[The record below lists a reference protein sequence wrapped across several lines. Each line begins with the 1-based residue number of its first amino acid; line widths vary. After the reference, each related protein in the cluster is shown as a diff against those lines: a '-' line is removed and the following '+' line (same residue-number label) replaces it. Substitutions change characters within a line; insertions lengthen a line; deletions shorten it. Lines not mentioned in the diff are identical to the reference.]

1 MHTQHY
7 LLIYFVIHI
16 FTVIN
21 IIHRSL
27 DKAFLCPLVPC
38 QDLGNT
44 PHRLHIHIYSYSTN
58 ISFHMYILCLF
69 TGSLKLSVANGTL
82 AHKFKFKMISQTT
95 FPNNT
100 FVSKYV
106 KISQEDSV
114 FGFVV
119 TLEKIFHYLLLWN
132 AKVSTE
138 IFSYQ
143 SSHF

>member
-1 MHTQHY
+1 
-7 LLIYFVIHI
+7 
-16 FTVIN
+16 
-21 IIHRSL
+21 
-27 DKAFLCPLVPC
+27 
-38 QDLGNT
+38 
-44 PHRLHIHIYSYSTN
+44 
-58 ISFHMYILCLF
+58 MYILCLF
-69 TGSLKLSVANGTL
+69 TRSFKLSVANGTL
-82 AHKFKFKMISQTT
+82 AHKFKFKMISQTM

-143 SSHF
+143 CSHF